1 MTGLVVGLVVTGLL
15 MSLVGSFAPVFA
27 AEAYVVGVALAQ
39 PPPVALAV
47 AGAVVV
53 GQTLGK
59 AAVLASV
66 RAAPRW
72 APVRAV
78 RVAVAR
84 GAQGQAGGADAW
96 WSGLAARTAAWVG
109 PVQRWTA
116 RAMGR
121 PSAPLVVVLSGAVGL
136 PPLLAVT
143 VCAGSS
149 RMRGGAFVAAC
160 AAGRSVRMGALAVA
174 PGLLAG
180 GALLL

>member
-1 MTGLVVGLVVTGLL
+1 MTGLVLGLVVTGLL

-53 GQTLGK
+53 GQALGK

-72 APVRAV
+72 PWV
-78 RVAVAR
+78 R
-84 GAQGQAGGADAW
+84 GARAAAEHGRRGSGAWGVA
-96 WSGLAARTAAWVG
+96 LAARTAAWTG
-109 PVQRWTA
+109 PVRRWTTE
-116 RAMGR
+116 AMGR
-121 PSAPLVVVLSGAVGL
+121 PSAPFVVVLSGAVGL

-143 VCAGSS
+143 LCAGPS
-149 RMRGGAFVAAC
+149 RMRLGSFVAAC
-160 AAGRSVRMGALAVA
+160 VAGRGVRMGALAVA
-174 PGLLAG
+174 PGALAG
-180 GALLL
+180 AAWLPW

>member
-1 MTGLVVGLVVTGLL
+1 MTGLVLGLVATGLV

-27 AEAYVVGVALAQ
+27 AEAYVVGVALTQ
-39 PPPVALAV
+39 PADVALAV

-72 APVRAV
+72 SWMRGV

-84 GAQGQAGGADAW
+84 GAHGPAGGAGAW
-96 WSGLAARTAAWVG
+96 WVGLAARTTAWAG
-109 PVQRWTA
+109 PVHRWTA
-116 RAMGR
+116 DALGR
-121 PSAPLVVVLSGAVGL
+121 PAAPLVVVLSGAVGL

-143 VCAGSS
+143 LCAGSS
-149 RMRGGAFVAAC
+149 RMRSGAFVAAC
-160 AAGRSVRMGALAVA
+160 AAGRGLRMGALAVA
-174 PGLLAG
+174 PGLFAS

>member
-39 PPPVALAV
+39 PPGVALLV
-47 AGAVVV
+47 AAAVVV

-59 AAVLASV
+59 VAVLASV
-66 RAAPRW
+66 RAAPGW
-72 APVRAV
+72 AWVRRVRAATGHGPVRAP
-78 RVAVAR
+78 
-84 GAQGQAGGADAW
+84 GGW
-96 WSGLAARTAAWVG
+96 WAPLAARTAAWAR
-109 PVQRWTA
+109 PVHRWTTE
-116 RAMGR
+116 AMGR
-121 PSAPLVVVLSGAVGL
+121 PAAPLVVVLSGAVGL

-143 VCAGSS
+143 LCAGTS
-149 RMRGGAFVAAC
+149 RMRCVPFVAAC
-160 AAGRSVRMGALAVA
+160 AAGRGLRMGALAVA

>member
-1 MTGLVVGLVVTGLL
+1 MTGLVLVLVATGLL

-39 PPPVALAV
+39 PPGVALAV

-66 RAAPRW
+66 RSASRW
-72 APVRAV
+72 SWARGVRA
-78 RVAVAR
+78 AVAR
-84 GAQGQAGGADAW
+84 GAHGPAEVAGPW
-96 WSGLAARTAAWVG
+96 WAGLAARTSAWAG
-109 PVQRWTA
+109 PVHRWTA
-116 RAMGR
+116 AAMGR
-121 PSAPLVVVLSGAVGL
+121 PAAPLVVVLSGALGL

-143 VCAGSS
+143 LCAGTS

-160 AAGRSVRMGALAVA
+160 AAGRGLRMAALAVA